1 MNIFSCI
8 YTGIRFPVFHCL
20 IAIVHSLIYL
30 AGFPVTCLLQQRMAH
45 DSFDALFQIF
55 LVGFC
60 FNDAVFAFSCVC
72 VCVCVCVLNF
82 LNQVLSCSCIAWDSC
97 GSLIRYC
104 VCDDSHSLWIIVIVN
119 RNLAFSVR
127 LWVQDVS
134 FSEGLCISFYQA
146 WRRWRTTF
154 VCLFNL
160 FILSTPHSLW
170 DFSSPARDWTQALWN
185 ESTES

>member
-1 MNIFSCI
+1 
-8 YTGIRFPVFHCL
+8 
-20 IAIVHSLIYL
+20 
-30 AGFPVTCLLQQRMAH
+30 MAH

-72 VCVCVCVLNF
+72 VCVCVLNF

-97 GSLIRYC
+97 GSLIHYC
-104 VCDDSHSLWIIVIVN
+104 VFDDSHSLWIIFIVN

-160 FILSTPHSLW
+160 IYLFWAHHTACGILVPQPGIEPRPFGMKAQSPNHWTAREFPYLFILKGIYFFLFCLSKMIH
-170 DFSSPARDWTQALWN
+170 AV
-185 ESTES
+185 